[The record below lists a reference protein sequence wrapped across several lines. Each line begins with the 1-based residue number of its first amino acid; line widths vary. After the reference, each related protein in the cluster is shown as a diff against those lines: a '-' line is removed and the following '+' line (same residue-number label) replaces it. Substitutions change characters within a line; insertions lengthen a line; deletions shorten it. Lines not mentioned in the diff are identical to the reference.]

1 MDIDS
6 CKYMK
11 VSIKDLLLDDKNYRF
26 PFSMTDRSQNAI
38 IKYLL
43 NNEDAKKIVDSINAY
58 GYLTNNAL
66 YIVKSTEGNDK
77 YIVKEGNRRCA
88 SVKAL
93 LDPVKYGL
101 KYPKTKIKEID
112 CYLFDNPKFLDD
124 LILSR
129 HTQSEIKSW
138 HRLQQARYVK
148 DMVDN
153 GTPIEEVKINQSNIL
168 YKLALF
174 CETLMDNNKNIVNF
188 IEMNN
193 VSTVFERLFAKELEV
208 YLPFSFKGNEL
219 RIKDEIAFDIF
230 VKAFYKLV
238 EDKKADTRTLSNS
251 EMTKKFLLTNKL
263 INDAQ
268 PEASEKLSETQ
279 KPKEDNSNKQEAK
292 NDDSTKGDDSKKTSS
307 PKEQTKL
314 FQNINFSPLMVKYPS
329 FCELAKELQKLNFKK
344 QPYSTFVLL
353 RMFVE
358 GAIKIYLSGV
368 CELVKNHSN
377 KKLILTTYTNLLTD
391 IEINDN
397 DGLEIVIGKMRK
409 ILSYKAGKDYFIN
422 TSSAIRDYFNNQ
434 EIDNFRKE
442 TNKIVHKNCY
452 PAVPDMVKRYGNPVE
467 DKIAFLLFTEDFK
480 INEIYIK

>member
-1 MDIDS
+1 M
-6 CKYMK
+6 
-11 VSIKDLLLDDKNYRF
+11 
-26 PFSMTDRSQNAI
+26 
-38 IKYLL
+38 
-43 NNEDAKKIVDSINAY
+43 
-58 GYLTNNAL
+58 
-66 YIVKSTEGNDK
+66 
-77 YIVKEGNRRCA
+77 
-88 SVKAL
+88 
-93 LDPVKYGL
+93 
-101 KYPKTKIKEID
+101 
-112 CYLFDNPKFLDD
+112 DD

-368 CELVKNHSN
+368 FSVIFYRLTS
-377 KKLILTTYTNLLTD
+377 KLIILEMNK
-391 IEINDN
+391 NDYS
-397 DGLEIVIGKMRK
+397 RRC
-409 ILSYKAGKDYFIN
+409 F
-422 TSSAIRDYFNNQ
+422 
-434 EIDNFRKE
+434 
-442 TNKIVHKNCY
+442 
-452 PAVPDMVKRYGNPVE
+452 
-467 DKIAFLLFTEDFK
+467 
-480 INEIYIK
+480 